1 MKKFEK
7 YFVKLQTY
15 TWPKDSHGLFDY
27 ESKQHY
33 KGEFLVEDT
42 SKIYRHNNELH
53 LIQGEVDHKDLAQ
66 ADLDYLFNISQT
78 TTIDEEGK
86 YHIQTSKEITDV
98 AKNALDN
105 KLYYVVRGMKKNG
118 VQIGYKLKVSDV
130 IKVGRVKF
138 IVREIFNDKGE
149 LQKMNDLVVA
159 HLGIDDTIQVSDS
172 ENKSDS
178 EKEKIITEPKKL
190 KVCKFCLSDESES
203 NPDDINDILINLCKC
218 KGSCEFTHYKCFKK
232 WIEYKKSETHKFQ
245 IVLNNCVGYNLK
257 KLHCEL
263 CNEPFPYTIKIEDQ
277 EIEIIEIIRPKPVP
291 YIILERMESVKD
303 CRALYVLNV
312 DGTNELKIGRGH
324 TNNILVNDISVS
336 RLHSSIK
343 FTDGEFHLFDN
354 NSKFGTLV
362 LLQEQLEIK
371 KETVFLQCGKTVVTV
386 SLKAMKTKS
395 PQIYAENIE
404 IQDTIGTP
412 STTHMEDIDSNKMET
427 ETSLPTTIKKRR
439 GRPKKHVNPV
449 QSSELKDSEE
459 IKTNTNNDDIEPLSL
474 DNFEI
479 DTSLNISSKKITKKR
494 R

>member
-1 MKKFEK
+1 
-7 YFVKLQTY
+7 
-15 TWPKDSHGLFDY
+15 
-27 ESKQHY
+27 
-33 KGEFLVEDT
+33 
-42 SKIYRHNNELH
+42 
-53 LIQGEVDHKDLAQ
+53 
-66 ADLDYLFNISQT
+66 
-78 TTIDEEGK
+78 
-86 YHIQTSKEITDV
+86 
-98 AKNALDN
+98 
-105 KLYYVVRGMKKNG
+105 
-118 VQIGYKLKVSDV
+118 
-130 IKVGRVKF
+130 
-138 IVREIFNDKGE
+138 
-149 LQKMNDLVVA
+149 
-159 HLGIDDTIQVSDS
+159 
-172 ENKSDS
+172 
-178 EKEKIITEPKKL
+178 
-190 KVCKFCLSDESES
+190 
-203 NPDDINDILINLCKC
+203 
-218 KGSCEFTHYKCFKK
+218 
-232 WIEYKKSETHKFQ
+232 
-245 IVLNNCVGYNLK
+245 VLNNCVGYNLK